1 MIELRKISAADK
13 MCIFVQHHIFDS
25 RARLFRQAQTERD
38 LPFCRHTHAPAR
50 FHLPYLQNGALPVQH
65 LCKQRKYRIAYLCEQ
80 SQRILPGHGTG
91 ALLFLAARKSAHA
104 RRLDPSSPSG
114 HECIHLCQRRA
125 QGRRHGNASVSPHAQ
140 VDIFDPFSLK
150 LIPHTA
156 CGAILRGFFVFH
168 PAGSS
173 CSFPAAARRGGGFLC
188 FRVPGPLRTRALEHY
203 TPTQMQLA
211 NPPKMPRKFSMDSA

>member
-1 MIELRKISAADK
+1 

-91 ALLFLAARKSAHA
+91 ALLFLAGLGVRGVLSS
-104 RRLDPSSPSG
+104 RRLP
-114 HECIHLCQRRA
+114 E
-125 QGRRHGNASVSPHAQ
+125 VE
-140 VDIFDPFSLK
+140 
-150 LIPHTA
+150 
-156 CGAILRGFFVFH
+156 GA
-168 PAGSS
+168 A
-173 CSFPAAARRGGGFLC
+173 
-188 FRVPGPLRTRALEHY
+188 
-203 TPTQMQLA
+203 
-211 NPPKMPRKFSMDSA
+211 